1 MEVKKEKEKRMLYII
16 KTPLEQFEIKTLI
29 GLWSSILNISFINI
43 TSFTLYVIL
52 ILSIYYIINI
62 YNLKWK
68 LTNWNIW
75 IEALY
80 TTILNMINNQIG
92 SKGLPFFPLIY
103 TLFIF
108 ILLGNMISMIP
119 YNFAINAQL
128 IFTISLSINIWIG
141 LTILGLIK
149 HKWEYFGLFVPSG
162 TSLPLV
168 PFLVLIEI
176 ISNIARSISLGLRL
190 GANILSGHL
199 LLTILCGLIF
209 DFMSISF
216 IFFIIGFIP
225 LTIVLG
231 IVGLEFAIAA
241 IQAYV
246 FCVLTCSYIKDVIY
260 LH

>member
-1 MEVKKEKEKRMLYII
+1 MLYLI
-16 KTPLEQFEIKTLI
+16 TSPLEQFETNTFIGFNSSLI
-29 GLWSSILNISFINI
+29 NLSFLSITN
-43 TSFTLYVIL
+43 FTLYVL
-52 ILSIYYIINI
+52 LTLGVFYFLNVYV
-62 YNLKWK
+62 LQRAK
-68 LTNWNIW
+68 LVSSNWNIS

-80 TTILNMINNQIG
+80 ATIQNMVMSQIG
-92 SKGLPFFPLIY
+92 PKGGWYFPFIY
-103 TLFIF
+103 SLFVF
-108 ILLGNMISMIP
+108 ILFGNLISMIP
-119 YNFAINAQL
+119 YNYAINAQL
-128 IFTISLSINIWIG
+128 IFTISLSISIWIG
-141 LTILGLIK
+141 LTILGFAK
-149 HKWEYFGLFVPSG
+149 HKLEYFSLFVPAG

-168 PFLVLIEI
+168 PFLVLIEA

-209 DFMSISF
+209 DLMSSSI
-216 IFFIIGFIP
+216 ILFFIGFIP

-246 FCVLTCSYIKDVIY
+246 FCVLTCSYIKDAVY